1 MKQKLILAVMT
12 LLLMATGLRA
22 QTTAKT
28 AYVVYDNETLYF
40 LSDDNDNLSTI
51 TIDGK
56 EITLTTTGSNIN
68 CWKGTD
74 VTNRGNNYPGWI
86 SKYKSEIKTVK
97 VYESFKDVNI
107 KNCYCWFIECSNL
120 KELDLSNFNTS
131 SMTNMGYMFKGCSSL
146 ESITFGENFSTA
158 KVNGLMS
165 GMFSGCS
172 SLKELDLSSFD
183 TSNVVDMSDM
193 FSGCTKLK
201 TLNLSNFKTDNEYIY
216 DDMFAGSNS
225 EINIIADNATFYVT
239 QENRDILSPIKQN
252 VIITTYNKMPDTP
265 YGDKV
270 DIYTC
275 THFVIDA
282 DKFKIPLSISHDFKA
297 DKLTVKRD
305 FKKGN
310 PYTVYFPFS
319 LSATSEDYKL
329 YEYTDESYDEGT
341 GTVTLKEVTKNADSH
356 KAYLLIPQ
364 KDINQ
369 IEMEYADIKKTPEA
383 SETEPATGLIG
394 VYGKKSFTPEEAGE
408 GIYYGWANGKFW
420 RAGDGAKV
428 DACRAYLKLPAK
440 AASGASA
447 SLSVKFD
454 GDGTTGIGT
463 IKSDADG
470 DTEAPAYNL
479 QGQRVGADYKGLVIK
494 NGRKV
499 IVK

>member
-1 MKQKLILAVMT
+1 MKQKLLLAVMT
-12 LLLMATGLRA
+12 LLLMVTGLRA
-22 QTTAKT
+22 QT
-28 AYVVYDNETLYF
+28 AYAVFDNGTLYF
-40 LSDDNDNLSTI
+40 LSDENDNLSTI
-51 TIDGK
+51 TIEEK
-56 EITLTTTGSNIN
+56 KITLTTTGSNIN
-68 CWKGTD
+68 CWKGAD
-74 VTNRGNNYPGWI
+74 VANRVVNNYPGWV
-86 SKYKSEIKTVK
+86 SKYRSEIKNVK

-107 KNCYCWFIECSNL
+107 KNCYCWFSDCSGL
-120 KELDLSNFNTS
+120 TELDLSNFNTS
-131 SMTNMGYMFKGCSSL
+131 SVTNMGYMFSDCSNL
-146 ESITFGENFSTA
+146 KSITFGENFSIA
-158 KVNGLMS
+158 KVKVMS

-172 SLKELDLSSFD
+172 SLTELDLSGFD
-183 TSNVVDMSDM
+183 TSDVTKMSDM
-193 FSGCTKLK
+193 FKDC
-201 TLNLSNFKTDNEYIY
+201 
-216 DDMFAGSNS
+216 NS